1 MSHVFLSGTVRAH
14 SGMQPSVLGE
24 SRAVAGACVDLR
36 AGVPLTSTLSVRTSC
51 LLTTTEGRPR
61 QAAAGSARF
70 RHSRTL
76 ALLEYKCV
84 ACRRPSKHPL
94 RLSAVGGLDHSSAAQ
109 ASLGRIVAPASM
121 RPLLS
126 SAVLHAGPS
135 RGRLRSNRWARPR
148 PLTLGRAG
156 STFGVSAPNAPIHV
170 KTWDA
175 SQAFRI
181 RDSRRSNFKTLDAGC
196 SITKV
201 TPLLTAT

>member
-14 SGMQPSVLGE
+14 SGMQTSVLGE

-109 ASLGRIVAPASM
+109 AEP
-121 RPLLS
+121 
-126 SAVLHAGPS
+126 
-135 RGRLRSNRWARPR
+135 WA
-148 PLTLGRAG
+148 
-156 STFGVSAPNAPIHV
+156 H
-170 KTWDA
+170 
-175 SQAFRI
+175 
-181 RDSRRSNFKTLDAGC
+181 RRSCEHAAAAVERSAARRT
-196 SITKV
+196 
-201 TPLLTAT
+201 